1 MLKIKTKRKMKTVRL
16 LTVVVMM
23 IIGLSSCSKN
33 DDTDAKGSILV
44 GTWATKQGPSPSYK
58 QSVLVFNPDNTG
70 NNYGYSDGVK
80 STPVNFNYTFDER
93 IMELSVAWVNIP
105 HWEDHT
111 TMVEIRNG
119 TILVYLNVTYYKV

>member
-16 LTVVVMM
+16 LTMVVMM
-23 IIGLSSCSKN
+23 IIGLSSCSKDN
-33 DDTDAKGSILV
+33 DTDTEGSIIV
-44 GTWATKQGPSPSYK
+44 GIWAENQSSDPNSE
-58 QSVLVFNPDNTG
+58 QSVLVFNSNNTG
-70 NNYGYSDGVK
+70 SYYNYYQGVK
-80 STPVNFNYTFDER
+80 STPVSFNYTFYEKN
-93 IMELSVAWVNIP
+93 MELSVAWVNMP